1 MKKMSLVTAALVSAG
16 FVLLMACS
24 PAAHIE
30 KDEDTDFSRFKTYS
44 WMDNENGKNRKN
56 KINNL
61 TEQNIQAAVNE
72 ELRKEGWREVKN
84 NPDVL
89 IGYDILVERATRE
102 RSNPVYS
109 QPFTRVYYNPY
120 TRRYGTLYYPS
131 RFLGYD
137 NDAYTT
143 KEGTITVSMVDVRTD
158 KTVWQGWTTSEVNSS
173 NLTRRE
179 IQTGVKSIF
188 RKFDVAK
195 N

>member
-1 MKKMSLVTAALVSAG
+1 MKKMSTVTTALVSAV
-16 FVLLMACS
+16 FLFLMSCS
-24 PAAHIE
+24 SAAHIE
-30 KDEDTDFSRFKTYS
+30 KDQDTDFSRIKTYS
-44 WMDNENGKNRKN
+44 WMDNENGKARNN

-61 TEQNIQAAVNE
+61 TEQNIQDAVKE
-72 ELRKEGWREVKN
+72 ELKKEGWREVRN

-89 IGYDILVERATRE
+89 VGYDILVERATKE
-102 RSNPVYS
+102 RNNPVYS
-109 QPFTRVYYNPY
+109 RPFSRLYYNPY

-131 RFLGYD
+131 QLLGYD
-137 NDAYTT
+137 NEAYAT

-158 KTVWQGWTTSEVNSS
+158 KTVWQGWTTNEVNSN